1 MRFISEAES
10 AALISEELAFTAVRE
25 ALIAAAEGADS
36 FPTVLGH
43 GSDSENRFT
52 VKSAASRKLAGVK
65 IGSYWPG
72 NADRGIP
79 RHNSIVLLF
88 DQTIGRIAATIEAG
102 TVNAYRTAAADAADA
117 LARADAGSLRDGT
130 QALYECAVVSKVRP
144 FDTIHVVARSAER
157 GERFL
162 AEHSRKGLYG
172 RLTTA
177 REACL
182 DADVIVTATTARSP
196 LDADWIRPGTHIAS
210 MGSDA
215 HGKQELPPTLLKK
228 ARLFCDLPT
237 QSVANGEFQNIAD
250 LVADG
255 TLRLDALGDVLT
267 GKAEGRRTPEDIT
280 VFDSSGIALQDLWVA
295 TALLNAVPNAPSVTD
310 GMQPANTT
318 PDGAQA

>member
-1 MRFISEAES
+1 VRFISEAES

-25 ALIAAAEGADS
+25 ARITAAEGADS
-36 FPTVLGH
+36 FPSVLEH

-52 VKSAASRKLAGVK
+52 VKSAASRELAGVK
-65 IGSYWPG
+65 IGSYRPS

-88 DQTIGRIAATIEAG
+88 DQTVGRIAATVEAG
-102 TVNAYRTAAADAADA
+102 TVNAYRTAAADAVAADA
-117 LARADAGSLRDGT
+117 LARADASTPAVFGT
-130 QALYECAVVSKVRP
+130 GHRALFECAAVSKVRP
-144 FDTIHVVARSAER
+144 FDTIRVVARSAER

-162 AEHSRKGLYG
+162 AELPRKGLCG

-182 DADVIVTATTARSP
+182 EADVIVTATTAHTP
-196 LDADWIRPGTHIAS
+196 LFDADWIRPGTHIAG

-228 ARLFCDLPT
+228 ARLFCELPT
-237 QSVANGEFQNIAD
+237 QSAAIGEFQYIAD

-255 TLRLDALGDVLT
+255 TLRLHALGDVLT
-267 GKAEGRRTPEDIT
+267 GKAEGRRTSEDIT
-280 VFDSSGIALQDLWVA
+280 VFDSSGIALQDLCVA
-295 TALLNAVPNAPSVTD
+295 TALLNAVPSAPEACTD
-310 GMQPANTT
+310 SSG
-318 PDGAQA
+318 

>member
-52 VKSAASRKLAGVK
+52 VKSAASRELAGVK

-88 DQTIGRIAATIEAG
+88 DQTVGRIAATIEAG
-102 TVNAYRTAAADAADA
+102 TVNAYRTAAADAVAVDA
-117 LARADAGSLRDGT
+117 LARADASTLAVFGT
-130 QALYECAVVSKVRP
+130 GHQALYECAAVSKVRP

-162 AEHSRKGLYG
+162 AELSRKGLYG

-196 LDADWIRPGTHIAS
+196 LFDADWIRPGTHIAS

-215 HGKQELPPTLLKK
+215 HGKHELPPMLLKK

-237 QSVANGEFQNIAD
+237 QSVAIGEFQNIAD

-280 VFDSSGIALQDLWVA
+280 VFDSSGIALQDLCVA
-295 TALLNAVPNAPSVTD
+295 TALLNAVPNAPEACTD
-310 GMQPANTT
+310 SSG
-318 PDGAQA
+318 

>member
-52 VKSAASRKLAGVK
+52 VKSAASRELAGVK

-88 DQTIGRIAATIEAG
+88 DQTVGRIAATIEAG
-102 TVNAYRTAAADAADA
+102 TVNAYRTAAADAVAADA
-117 LARADAGSLRDGT
+117 LARADASTLAVFGT
-130 QALYECAVVSKVRP
+130 GHQALYECAAVSKVRP

-162 AEHSRKGLYG
+162 AELSRKGLYG

-196 LDADWIRPGTHIAS
+196 LFDADWIRPGTHIAS

-237 QSVANGEFQNIAD
+237 QSVAIGEFQNIAD

-267 GKAEGRRTPEDIT
+267 GKAEGRCTPEDIT
-280 VFDSSGIALQDLWVA
+280 VFDSSGIALQDLCVA
-295 TALLNAVPNAPSVTD
+295 TALLNAVPNAPEACTD
-310 GMQPANTT
+310 SSG
-318 PDGAQA
+318 